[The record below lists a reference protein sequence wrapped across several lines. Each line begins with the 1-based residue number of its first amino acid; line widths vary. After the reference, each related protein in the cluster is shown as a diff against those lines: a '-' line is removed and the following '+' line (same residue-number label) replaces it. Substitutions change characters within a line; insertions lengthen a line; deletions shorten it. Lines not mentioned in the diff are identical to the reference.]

1 MGANRS
7 TEWENVTRV
16 AQQRTTLSFAVL
28 LVDSVTDGRPSSDV
42 TVDLNDSPA
51 KAVENLSGFHL
62 FLDLADDP
70 VTLTVDGGDRYFDE
84 RETVYHS
91 QSPPRGA
98 TDVTDATDA
107 SKPVEVTLTPTPA
120 YQFAAGTTLIRGR
133 VTDSSADPDD
143 RDVAGATVSLEGFS
157 TEGKTTEA
165 GEYVLYVPA
174 TAENVH
180 RKNGDRLVTVPSEN
194 GGGGGGGSPGNN
206 GPPGNNDEVSN
217 PELTV
222 SHPDH
227 PTVSEEIEV
236 EAGVLTRHDVG
247 L

>member
-16 AQQRTTLSFAVL
+16 ARQRTTLSFAVL

-42 TVDLNDSPA
+42 TVDLDDSPA
-51 KAVENLSGFHL
+51 KAVENPSGFHL

-107 SKPVEVTLTPTPA
+107 SKPVEITLTPTPA
-120 YQFAAGTTLIRGR
+120 YQFAAGTTLIRGQ

-157 TEGKTTEA
+157 TEGKTTEK
-165 GEYVLYVPA
+165 GEYALHVPA

-180 RKNGDRLVTVPSEN
+180 RENGTRLVKVPSED
-194 GGGGGGGSPGNN
+194 GGGGGGGPGNN
-206 GPPGNNDEVSN
+206 GAVSD

-227 PTVSEEIEV
+227 ATFSEEIQV
-236 EAGVLTRHDVG
+236 EAGTLTKKDVD
-247 L
+247 LQ